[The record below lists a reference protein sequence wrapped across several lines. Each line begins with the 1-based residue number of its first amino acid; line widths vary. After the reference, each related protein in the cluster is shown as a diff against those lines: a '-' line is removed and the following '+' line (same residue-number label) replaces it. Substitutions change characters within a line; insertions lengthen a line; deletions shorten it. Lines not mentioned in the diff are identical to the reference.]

1 MVTIGKEN
9 TAPMDEGTTRAAPG
23 PSRPDII
30 AMRISNLENQNMVL
44 ERLCNNLETKLDD
57 LLKMAEFHAE
67 LIQALQMQN
76 DALKT
81 VIGVTVLR

>member
-1 MVTIGKEN
+1 
-9 TAPMDEGTTRAAPG
+9 
-23 PSRPDII
+23 
-30 AMRISNLENQNMVL
+30 MVL
-44 ERLCNNLETKLDD
+44 ERRCNNLETKLDD